1 MKKTLYNCIIIGGG
15 PAGARAALELSKFTN
30 NILLIDY
37 REILGD
43 KLCTGIIGK
52 ECAEKYGL
60 AEYLIHN
67 KGNSADIINPSDNK
81 FHLKSNN
88 PKAFIIDRAK
98 YVQEII
104 QKAIKNNIQVFY
116 QSRVTNITVNKKYAE
131 VSYSRSGIKK
141 TICTKSII
149 LASGLESKLI
159 SKLNIKPISKE
170 NILNGS
176 QIILKKTENI
186 TNTKVFLGSRFGSQ
200 GFGWVVPTFKDE
212 LLIGVLTKSRSKNIL
227 HQFLSSITDEYNL
240 KNTDKKLIKS
250 WGIPIKPLTKTYSDR
265 VLIIGD
271 SAGIVKPVTGGG
283 IYYSQISADI
293 AVETLKIALDKNNFS
308 EKLLSTYEAKWMD
321 AIGTEIANGNKL
333 RNILFGFED
342 NLLDNLTNFAL
353 SNKFITNILTSNK
366 SSFDNHFK
374 SVLNFINNQK
384 IMALFSKSKYS
395 KIKEIIPNM
404 KKDIF

>member
-1 MKKTLYNCIIIGGG
+1 M
-15 PAGARAALELSKFTN
+15 
-30 NILLIDY
+30 
-37 REILGD
+37 
-43 KLCTGIIGK
+43 
-52 ECAEKYGL
+52 
-60 AEYLIHN
+60 
-67 KGNSADIINPSDNK
+67 
-81 FHLKSNN
+81 
-88 PKAFIIDRAK
+88 
-98 YVQEII
+98 
-104 QKAIKNNIQVFY
+104 
-116 QSRVTNITVNKKYAE
+116 
-131 VSYSRSGIKK
+131 
-141 TICTKSII
+141 
-149 LASGLESKLI
+149 
-159 SKLNIKPISKE
+159 
-170 NILNGS
+170 NGS
-176 QIILKKTENI
+176 QIILKNTENI

-227 HQFLSSITDEYNL
+227 HQFLNSITDEYNL
-240 KNTDKKLIKS
+240 KNIDKKLIKS

-342 NLLDNLTNFAL
+342 DLLDKLTNFAL
-353 SNKFITNILTSNK
+353 SNKFIINILTSNK